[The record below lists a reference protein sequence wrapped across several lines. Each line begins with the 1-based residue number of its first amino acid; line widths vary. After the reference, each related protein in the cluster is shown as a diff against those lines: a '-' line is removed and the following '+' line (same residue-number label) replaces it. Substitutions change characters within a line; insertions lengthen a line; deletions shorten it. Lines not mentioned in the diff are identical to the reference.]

1 MFFTR
6 DIAVPLGEEM
16 ETYKILVT
24 SDLHLSERIWKHRPI
39 EGDSFYSWMQI
50 QDAASEH
57 KVDAV
62 ILAGDLLD
70 KRKNS
75 SESVT
80 RLLQGLSR
88 ITAKNIPIIFNQGQ
102 HEMQDNPWCLANHNP
117 LVQWVESPSFKD
129 EFLPGVFLEGFD
141 FKDKENC
148 QANLEA
154 ANAGSADILVCHQ
167 VWEDFMGVECK
178 PQAKFADVTQASIL
192 ITGDYHEAIC
202 QEYAGLT
209 VISPGSTHLR
219 SIAEPVD
226 KSFYLLELFL
236 DGDDF
241 EFQAQA
247 VPLKTRRLF
256 EVDATKKDI
265 HQVTPMIEGHLCICD
280 EYAVE
285 NDLPLDIRKP
295 IFRLTYDKAKPEV
308 AADVAHLF
316 GTDCHLFYKVVSEDK
331 EETDEFKLR
340 NHTEA
345 SDRVSMVNCLDEYL
359 NANSTPDAY
368 KLAVKL
374 LGTGEPEEVLASWV
388 KEQINED

>member
-1 MFFTR
+1 M
-6 DIAVPLGEEM
+6 L
-16 ETYKILVT
+16 TYKILVT

-39 EGDSFYSWMQI
+39 EGDSFYSWLQI
-50 QDAASEH
+50 QDAAIEH

-75 SESVT
+75 SASVT

-88 ITAKNIPIIFNQGQ
+88 ITSENIPVIFNQGQ
-102 HEMQDNPWCLANHNP
+102 HEMQDIPWCLADGNP
-117 LVQWVESPSFKD
+117 LVRWVESPSFEA

-141 FKDKENC
+141 FKDKESC
-148 QANLEA
+148 QAKLKEVNSRQSA
-154 ANAGSADILVCHQ
+154 CFGSSSRLPADILVCHQ

-202 QEYAGLT
+202 QEYDGLT

-226 KSFYLLELFL
+226 KSFYLLELFV

-241 EFQAQA
+241 EFQVQA
-247 VPLKTRRLF
+247 VPLKTRRLI
-256 EVDATKKDI
+256 EVNAVDKDI
-265 HQVTPMIEGHLCICD
+265 HQITPIINGHWDICND
-280 EYAVE
+280 YYAE
-285 NDLPLDIRKP
+285 NKLPIDIRKP
-295 IFRLTYDKAKPEV
+295 ILRLTYDKAKPEV

-316 GTDCHLFYKVVSEDK
+316 GPGFHLFYKVVSEDR

-359 NANSTPDAY
+359 NANSTPEAY
-368 KLAVKL
+368 KLALKL

>member
-1 MFFTR
+1 M
-6 DIAVPLGEEM
+6 L
-16 ETYKILVT
+16 TYKILVT

-39 EGDSFYSWMQI
+39 EGDSSYSWLQI
-50 QDAASEH
+50 QNAASEH
-57 KVDAV
+57 NVDVV

-75 SESVT
+75 SASVT
-80 RLLQGLSR
+80 RLLQGLSK
-88 ITAKNIPIIFNQGQ
+88 ITSKNIPVIFNQGQ
-102 HEMQDNPWCLANHNP
+102 HEMQDIPWCLADGNP
-117 LVQWVESPSFKD
+117 LVRWVESPSFQH
-129 EFLPGVFLEGFD
+129 EFLHGVFLEGFD

-148 QANLEA
+148 QAKLKEIN
-154 ANAGSADILVCHQ
+154 SRSSDILVCHQ

-202 QEYAGLT
+202 QEYDGLT

-226 KSFYLLELFL
+226 KSFYLLELFV

-256 EVDATKKDI
+256 EVDATSKDI
-265 HQVTPMIEGHLCICD
+265 HQITPIVEGHLDICRD
-280 EYAVE
+280 YAVE
-285 NDLPLDIRKP
+285 HDLPSDIRKP

-316 GTDCHLFYKVVSEDK
+316 GTDCHLFYKVVSEDR

-359 NANSTPDAY
+359 NANSTPEAY
-368 KLAVKL
+368 KLALKL
-374 LGTGEPEEVLASWV
+374 LGTGEPEEVLSAWV

>member
-1 MFFTR
+1 
-6 DIAVPLGEEM
+6 M

-39 EGDSFYSWMQI
+39 EGDSFYSWLQI
-50 QDAASEH
+50 QDAAIEH

-75 SESVT
+75 SASVT

-88 ITAKNIPIIFNQGQ
+88 ITSKNIPVIFNQGQ
-102 HEMQDNPWCLANHNP
+102 HEMQDIPWCLADGNP
-117 LVQWVESPSFKD
+117 LVRWVESPSFEA

-141 FKDKENC
+141 FKDKESC
-148 QANLEA
+148 QAKLKEVNSRQSA
-154 ANAGSADILVCHQ
+154 CFGSSSRLPADILVCHQ

-202 QEYAGLT
+202 QEYDGLT

-226 KSFYLLELFL
+226 KSFYLLELFV
-236 DGDDF
+236 DGDDL

-247 VPLKTRRLF
+247 VPLKTRRLV
-256 EVDATKKDI
+256 EVNAIDKDI
-265 HQVTPMIEGHLCICD
+265 HQLTPIINGHWDICSD
-280 EYAVE
+280 YAAE
-285 NDLPLDIRKP
+285 NKLPRDIWKP
-295 IFRLTYDKAKPEV
+295 ILRLTYDKAKPEV
-308 AADVAHLF
+308 AADVARFF
-316 GTDCHLFYKVVSEDK
+316 GPGFHLFYKVVSEDR

-359 NANSTPDAY
+359 NANSTPEAY
-368 KLAVKL
+368 KLALKL
-374 LGTGEPEEVLASWV
+374 LGTGEPEEVLSAWV